1 MSDVLELVDVSVV
14 REGRALVDQVS
25 WSVAEGERWVILGPN
40 GAGKTT
46 LLNVASSYLFP
57 TTGTA
62 TDPRRE
68 ARTASTSSN
77 CAPAS
82 AWPASPW
89 PTRCPARQ
97 TVLQTV
103 LTAAYGMTAHWQ
115 EEYEEVDE
123 ERARAFLD
131 RLGMTEYLDRRF
143 GTLSEGERKRTLI
156 ARAMMTDPELLLLD
170 EPAAGLD
177 LGGREDL
184 VRRLGRLARDPI
196 APSMIMVTHHVEE
209 IAPGFTHVLMIRQG
223 KVLAAGPLELE
234 LTSRNLSLCFGLPL
248 VVEQRRRPL
257 DRTGPAAV
265 LTRPDHVRTRVRSC
279 PRHQAH
285 CRRRTRGPTMT
296 T

>member
-14 REGRALVDQVS
+14 RDGRALVDDVS
-25 WSVAEGERWVILGPN
+25 WSVKEGERWVILGPN

-46 LLNVASSYLFP
+46 LLNLASSYLFP
-57 TTGTA
+57 SKGKVKILG
-62 TDPRRE
+62 DKLGKVDVFELRPRIGIAGVAMAE
-68 ARTASTSSN
+68 KL
-77 CAPAS
+77 PK
-82 AWPASPW
+82 
-89 PTRCPARQ
+89 RQ

-103 LTAAYGMTAHWQ
+103 LTAAYGMTATWH
-115 EEYEEVDE
+115 ENYDEVDE
-123 ERARAFLD
+123 RRARAFLD

-184 VRRLGRLARDPI
+184 VRRLGRLARDPY

-223 KVLAAGPLELE
+223 KVLAAGPMETE

-248 VVEQRRRPL
+248 VVEQANDRWSARGLPL
-257 DRTGPAAV
+257 R
-265 LTRPDHVRTRVRSC
+265 
-279 PRHQAH
+279 
-285 CRRRTRGPTMT
+285 
-296 T
+296 

>member
-14 REGRALVDQVS
+14 RGGRALVDQVS
-25 WSVAEGERWVILGPN
+25 WAVAEGERWVILGPN

-46 LLNVASSYLFP
+46 LLNIASSYLFP
-57 TTGTA
+57 TAGTVQILGEKLGGV
-62 TDPRRE
+62 DVFELRPRIGVAGIGMAEKLPR
-68 ARTASTSSN
+68 
-77 CAPAS
+77 
-82 AWPASPW
+82 
-89 PTRCPARQ
+89 RQ

-103 LTAAYGMTAHWQ
+103 LTAAYGMTAHWR
-115 EEYEEVDE
+115 EEYEETDE
-123 ERARAFLD
+123 ARAMVILD
-131 RLGMTEYLDRRF
+131 RLGMAEYADRSF

-156 ARAMMTDPELLLLD
+156 SRAIMADPELLLLD

-223 KVLAAGPLELE
+223 RVLAAGPIDLE

-248 VVEQRRRPL
+248 VVERQDDRWTARGLPL
-257 DRTGPAAV
+257 T
-265 LTRPDHVRTRVRSC
+265 
-279 PRHQAH
+279 
-285 CRRRTRGPTMT
+285 
-296 T
+296 

>member
-1 MSDVLELVDVSVV
+1 MSDVLELLDVSVV
-14 REGRALVDQVS
+14 RDGRALVDDVS
-25 WSVAEGERWVILGPN
+25 WAVKEGERWVILGPN

-46 LLNVASSYLFP
+46 LLNIASSYLFP

-62 TDPRRE
+62 SILGEKLGRPGTDVFDLRPRIGM
-68 ARTASTSSN
+68 AGA
-77 CAPAS
+77 AMADKMPK
-82 AWPASPW
+82 
-89 PTRCPARQ
+89 RQ

-103 LTAAYGMTAHWQ
+103 LTAAYGMTATWH
-115 EEYEEVDE
+115 ESYDEVDE
-123 ERARAFLD
+123 QRARAFLD
-131 RLGMTEYLDRRF
+131 RLGMTEYLDRKF

-184 VRRLGRLARDPI
+184 VRRLGRLAQDPY

-223 KVLAAGPLELE
+223 KVLAAGPMETE

-248 VVEQRRRPL
+248 LVEQRGKRWSAQGLPL
-257 DRTGPAAV
+257 G
-265 LTRPDHVRTRVRSC
+265 
-279 PRHQAH
+279 
-285 CRRRTRGPTMT
+285 
-296 T
+296 

>member
-14 REGRALVDQVS
+14 RDGRALVDDVS
-25 WSVAEGERWVILGPN
+25 WSVKEGERWVILGPN

-46 LLNVASSYLFP
+46 LLNLASSYLFP
-57 TTGTA
+57 STGSVRILGERLGRV
-62 TDPRRE
+62 DVFDLRPRIGMAGIAMVEKLPR
-68 ARTASTSSN
+68 S
-77 CAPAS
+77 
-82 AWPASPW
+82 
-89 PTRCPARQ
+89 Q

-103 LTAAYGMTAHWQ
+103 LTAAYGMTATWH
-115 EEYEEVDE
+115 EDYDPVDE

-131 RLGMTEYLDRRF
+131 RLGMNDYLDRKF

-209 IAPGFTHVLMIRQG
+209 IPPGFTHVLMIRQG
-223 KVLAAGPLELE
+223 EVLAAGPLAME
-234 LTSRNLSLCFGLPL
+234 LTSRNLSRCFGLPL
-248 VVEQRRRPL
+248 VVEHIGDRWTAQGLPL
-257 DRTGPAAV
+257 G
-265 LTRPDHVRTRVRSC
+265 
-279 PRHQAH
+279 
-285 CRRRTRGPTMT
+285 
-296 T
+296 

>member
-14 REGRALVDQVS
+14 RDGRALVDDVS
-25 WSVAEGERWVILGPN
+25 WSIKEGERWVILGPN

-46 LLNVASSYLFP
+46 LLNVASSYLYP
-57 TTGTA
+57 SSGTA
-62 TDPRRE
+62 RILGEQLGKVDVFELRPRIGIAGVAMAE
-68 ARTASTSSN
+68 KL
-77 CAPAS
+77 PK
-82 AWPASPW
+82 
-89 PTRCPARQ
+89 RQ

-103 LTAAYGMTAHWQ
+103 LTAAYGMTATWN
-115 EEYEEVDE
+115 EDYEDVDE
-123 ERARAFLD
+123 ERALAFLD
-131 RLGMTEYLDRRF
+131 RLGMTGFLDRKF

-184 VRRLGRLARDPI
+184 VRRLGRLARDPL

-223 KVLAAGPLELE
+223 RVLAAGPVETE

-248 VVEQRRRPL
+248 VVERSGQRWTAQGLPL
-257 DRTGPAAV
+257 K
-265 LTRPDHVRTRVRSC
+265 
-279 PRHQAH
+279 
-285 CRRRTRGPTMT
+285 
-296 T
+296 